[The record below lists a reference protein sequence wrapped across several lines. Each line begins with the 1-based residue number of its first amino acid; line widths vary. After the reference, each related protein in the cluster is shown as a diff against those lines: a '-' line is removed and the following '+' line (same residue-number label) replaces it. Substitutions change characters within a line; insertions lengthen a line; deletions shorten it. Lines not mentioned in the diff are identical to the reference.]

1 MNQITIVE
9 IQGQLVIDSRIIAEQ
24 LDIEHKHFIRNI
36 RTHQATIEANFG
48 VLSFENAKPIEGAFG
63 GRPEAFI
70 WLTEDQA
77 TFVMTLSRNTPKV
90 INCKVGLVKAFSE
103 QKKQLENP
111 LDRKLFTEL
120 ADRIAKL
127 ETSSVKALPP
137 AVPELTRVAQ
147 VKELVLNYAARLG
160 CENPQTV
167 WQLLYTKF
175 GLLYPWKA
183 APKAKTKLSKIAQI
197 EVAGLIEELYQ
208 LALKLFI

>member
-1 MNQITIVE
+1 MNEITIVE
-9 IQGQLVIDSRIIAEQ
+9 IEGQLVIDSRIIAEQ
-24 LDIEHKHFIRNI
+24 LEIQHVSFMKLIKKHKVK
-36 RTHQATIEANFG
+36 IEAKFGQVRFEIRPLTSGQNENFAW
-48 VLSFENAKPIEGAFG
+48 LNENQITA
-63 GRPEAFI
+63 
-70 WLTEDQA
+70 L
-77 TFVMTLSRNTPKV
+77 MTLCRNTDRVVDLKFD
-90 INCKVGLVKAFSE
+90 LVEKFRD
-103 QKKQLENP
+103 QKRQLENP

-197 EVAGLIEELYQ
+197 EAAELIEELYQ